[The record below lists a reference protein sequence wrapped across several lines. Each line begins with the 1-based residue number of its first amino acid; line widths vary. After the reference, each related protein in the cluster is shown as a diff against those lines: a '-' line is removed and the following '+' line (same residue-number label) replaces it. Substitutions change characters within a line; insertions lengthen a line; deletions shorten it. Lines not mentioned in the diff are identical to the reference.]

1 MLIAA
6 HYGSVLA
13 TAIST
18 TPSLTAAF
26 QLRKEPEQRAGQCPR
41 IEDVHVRTRVTI
53 IWLP

>member
-1 MLIAA
+1 MLIAE

-13 TAIST
+13 SAISP

-26 QLRKEPEQRAGQCPR
+26 QLRKERSKRAGQCPR